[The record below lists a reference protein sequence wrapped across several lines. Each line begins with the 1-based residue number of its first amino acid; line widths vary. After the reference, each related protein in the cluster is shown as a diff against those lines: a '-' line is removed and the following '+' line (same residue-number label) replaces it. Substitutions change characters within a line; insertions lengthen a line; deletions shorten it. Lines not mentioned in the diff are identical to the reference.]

1 MTTGRLGGW
10 RGGKQVTEVTPR
22 QGGQAVAA
30 TLTGRGRQGQAYLG
44 DKPHGVQS
52 PGKEKEALRSSRR
65 YQKDEVLL
73 TKASNPWCPAQS
85 QLGSQ
90 GSHKAEGASATG
102 SAHLNT
108 GTVWKRRGR
117 HTHTRRG
124 DGARCQRRKRS
135 TFLKV
140 ASTYI
145 YYL

>member
-1 MTTGRLGGW
+1 M
-10 RGGKQVTEVTPR
+10 TEVTPR

-117 HTHTRRG
+117 HTHKQRG
-124 DGARCQRRKRS
+124 RGSLPEEEEIYIFKS
-135 TFLKV
+135 SF
-140 ASTYI
+140 YI
-145 YYL
+145 YLLFIKVYARFL